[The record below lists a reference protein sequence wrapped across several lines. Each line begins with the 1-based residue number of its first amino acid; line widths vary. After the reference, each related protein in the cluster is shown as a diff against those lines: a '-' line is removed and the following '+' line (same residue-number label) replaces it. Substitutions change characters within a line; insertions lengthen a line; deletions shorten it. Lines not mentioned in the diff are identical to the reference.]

1 MHHLSV
7 VVPVEINRRLS
18 FRGVSRLSM
27 TKKLVIFQWIGDF
40 TQDKGLGT
48 EEQKW
53 LVRNQRARKLM
64 GGPGEGVWSERT
76 DGLTSSL
83 ISQKLDFDPDSMA
96 FAMVFFSQLQ
106 ASDRFGRVSFCLLY
120 RNMMF
125 VRIRLPTNA
134 MALVD

>member
-1 MHHLSV
+1 MAS
-7 VVPVEINRRLS
+7 
-18 FRGVSRLSM
+18 
-27 TKKLVIFQWIGDF
+27 
-40 TQDKGLGT
+40 
-48 EEQKW
+48 QKSKSQK
-53 LVRNQRARKLM
+53 VDGR
-64 GGPGEGVWSERT
+64 PGEGVWSERT

-106 ASDRFGRVSFCLLY
+106 ASDRFVRVSFCLPY

-125 VRIRLPTNA
+125 LRIRLPTNA

>member
-1 MHHLSV
+1 MAS
-7 VVPVEINRRLS
+7 
-18 FRGVSRLSM
+18 
-27 TKKLVIFQWIGDF
+27 
-40 TQDKGLGT
+40 
-48 EEQKW
+48 QKSKSQK
-53 LVRNQRARKLM
+53 VD

-83 ISQKLDFDPDSMA
+83 IKQKLDFNPDSMA

-106 ASDRFGRVSFCLLY
+106 ANDRFGRVSFCLLY

-125 VRIRLPTNA
+125 VRIRLPTDA